1 MSLQDEHRTSYPT
14 SDESV
19 HGQRKKKTTGVAGQ
33 DVPHFKSFYG
43 KIS

>member
-1 MSLQDEHRTSYPT
+1 MNIEHLIQHLMNLFTAR
-14 SDESV
+14 E
-19 HGQRKKKTTGVAGQ
+19 KKKTTGVAGQ